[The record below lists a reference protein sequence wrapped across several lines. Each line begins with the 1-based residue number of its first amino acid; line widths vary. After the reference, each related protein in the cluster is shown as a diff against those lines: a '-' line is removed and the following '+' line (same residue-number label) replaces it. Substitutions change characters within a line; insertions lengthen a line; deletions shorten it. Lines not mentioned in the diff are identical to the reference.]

1 MFFVPK
7 GTTWFASKPVKL
19 HNNIKKKVISN
30 TLEISIS
37 TINQWVYKYNYYSP
51 FRAYLVSPDMDAK
64 RPSMFSKRTII

>member
-1 MFFVPK
+1 MTYSIDIINLCFLFLK
-7 GTTWFASKPVKL
+7 EQHGLQSKPVKL

-51 FRAYLVSPDMDAK
+51 FRVY
-64 RPSMFSKRTII
+64 MFSKRTII